1 MSEIVEIACCSAD
14 HCSMALS
21 RNHRALL
28 ALTAGGVLFG
38 LTVPLSKVAL
48 AWLDPAWLTVA
59 RFGLAAPVLAW
70 VGRRRLRAA
79 CAAPV
84 LAWGGVGYGAMV
96 LLQNAGVERTSAG
109 HAALLFGAVPAL
121 VAVVAALAGRGTS
134 GPLAWLG
141 FGVALGGV
149 GLVAGSGGGTSAAG
163 DGLMLLSA
171 LCQATFVVAQA
182 RLLDGRDPIAVTAVQ
197 MLAAAAV
204 ALPVAAMG
212 GPPPAPGAPGT
223 TAAVLAL
230 VVAGTLLPFAFFAFG
245 QARVRPEV
253 AGAFANLEPLVGAG
267 VAVLAF
273 GDAFGPLQALGAV
286 AILAG
291 IAMGSSAGGGDPL
304 RRAVRGRRARTAS

>member
-1 MSEIVEIACCSAD
+1 
-14 HCSMALS
+14 MALS

-59 RFGLAAPVLAW
+59 RFGLAAPLLAW

-84 LAWGGVGYGAMV
+84 LAWGGVGYAAMV

-163 DGLMLLSA
+163 DVLMLLSA

-182 RLLDGRDPIAVTAVQ
+182 RLLDGRDPIALTAVQ

-212 GPPPAPGAPGT
+212 GPPPAPGAAGAAGAT
-223 TAAVLAL
+223 GAVLAL

-267 VAVLAF
+267 IAVLAF

-291 IAMGSSAGGGDPL
+291 IAMGSSPGGGHPL
-304 RRAVRGRRARTAS
+304 RRAVRGRRARTVS

>member
-1 MSEIVEIACCSAD
+1 M
-14 HCSMALS
+14 
-21 RNHRALL
+21 
-28 ALTAGGVLFG
+28 
-38 LTVPLSKVAL
+38 
-48 AWLDPAWLTVA
+48 
-59 RFGLAAPVLAW
+59 

-84 LAWGGVGYGAMV
+84 VAWGGVGYGAMV

-171 LCQATFVVAQA
+171 LCQAPSSSP
-182 RLLDGRDPIAVTAVQ
+182 RHSLLDGRDPIAVTAVQ
-197 MLAAAAV
+197 MPPRRSWRCPV
-204 ALPVAAMG
+204 ALAG
-212 GPPPAPGAPGT
+212 GPPPAPGAPARA
-223 TAAVLAL
+223 TAAVAR
-230 VVAGTLLPFAFFAFG
+230 AGRRRHAAAVRVL
-245 QARVRPEV
+245 RVRPGARAAEV
-253 AGAFANLEPLVGAG
+253 AGAFANIEPLVGAG

-291 IAMGSSAGGGDPL
+291 IAMGSAPGGGDPL
-304 RRAVRGRRARTAS
+304 RRAVRARRPRTAS